1 MKHDLLRLHHMLDAA
16 EEIITFF
23 VVRKSEPRKENSK

>member
-16 EEIITFF
+16 EEIITLIFCCAKK
-23 VVRKSEPRKENSK
+23 RAKKGE